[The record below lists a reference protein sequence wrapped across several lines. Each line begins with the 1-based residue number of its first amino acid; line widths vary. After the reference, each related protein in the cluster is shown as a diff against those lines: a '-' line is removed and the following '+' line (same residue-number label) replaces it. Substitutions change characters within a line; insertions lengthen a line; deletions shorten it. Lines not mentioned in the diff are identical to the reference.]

1 MRKYRPW
8 LRRDQMAPRG
18 YAAVV
23 SSIAARQV
31 ADAARQRTA
40 PERGQLAVPTRLP
53 VRGRSSAAVRRRQ
66 VLTVMAV
73 ALAVPALAAVAT
85 GSTVAWWVVVALL
98 PLVCAYLAVLFHN
111 RRLLAEREIN
121 SAFLG
126 SADRTDAT
134 LAELFADPF
143 EHLDERPER
152 LRAAGGRDW

>member
-1 MRKYRPW
+1 MRNYRPW

-23 SSIAARQV
+23 SSMAARQLAEAGRRPTGPGPGRV
-31 ADAARQRTA
+31 
-40 PERGQLAVPTRLP
+40 AVPTRLP
-53 VRGRSSAAVRRRQ
+53 VRGRSRAAVRRRQ
-66 VLTVMAV
+66 VLTVLGV

-85 GSTVAWWVVVALL
+85 GSTVAWWVVAALL

-126 SADRTDAT
+126 SAGRTDAT

>member
-1 MRKYRPW
+1 M
-8 LRRDQMAPRG
+8 
-18 YAAVV
+18 
-23 SSIAARQV
+23 
-31 ADAARQRTA
+31 
-40 PERGQLAVPTRLP
+40 
-53 VRGRSSAAVRRRQ
+53 RRRQ

-85 GSTVAWWVVVALL
+85 GSTAAWWAVAVLL

-126 SADRTDAT
+126 SADRTEAT

-143 EHLDERPER
+143 EHFDEHPEQ

>member
-1 MRKYRPW
+1 M
-8 LRRDQMAPRG
+8 
-18 YAAVV
+18 
-23 SSIAARQV
+23 AARQM
-31 ADAARQRTA
+31 ADAARQRTVA
-40 PERGQLAVPTRLP
+40 EPGQMAVPTRLP
-53 VRGRSSAAVRRRQ
+53 VRGPSRAAVRRRQ
-66 VLTVMAV
+66 VLAVMAV

-121 SAFLG
+121 SAFIG
-126 SADRTDAT
+126 SADRTEAT